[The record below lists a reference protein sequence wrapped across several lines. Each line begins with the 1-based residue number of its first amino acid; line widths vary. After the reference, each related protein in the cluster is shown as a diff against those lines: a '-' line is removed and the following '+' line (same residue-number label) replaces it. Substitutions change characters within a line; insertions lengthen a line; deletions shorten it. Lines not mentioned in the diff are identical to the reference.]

1 MESKFS
7 GMSSEQVTAM
17 TQRVTQIGRSVG
29 INFKSG
35 GKIGSTRDAHRLIRL
50 SQTKSSNVQNALV
63 DKLFEAYHELEKDI
77 SSQDVLREIAIDA
90 GLDGPEVDEC
100 LNSSVGGDSVDDEAL
115 NNRKMV
121 NSGVPTFIIQG
132 VHRVD
137 GTQDPQEFLEMFINV
152 KEGES

>member
-50 SQTKSSNVQNALV
+50 SRTKSSDVQNALV

-90 GLDGPEVDEC
+90 GLEGPEVDEC
-100 LNSSVGGDSVDDEAL
+100 LNSSLGRDSVDDEAL
-115 NNRKMV
+115 KNRKMV

-132 VHRVD
+132 MHRVD
-137 GTQDPQEFLEMFINV
+137 GAQDPQEFLEIFIKV

>member
-1 MESKFS
+1 
-7 GMSSEQVTAM
+7 MSSEQVTAM
-17 TQRVTQIGRSVG
+17 TLRVTQIGRSVG

-50 SQTKSSNVQNALV
+50 SQTKSSNVQKALV

-77 SSQDVLREIAIDA
+77 SSQHVLREIAIDA
-90 GLDGPEVDEC
+90 GLDGPDVDEC
-100 LNSSVGGDSVDDEAL
+100 LNSSLGGDGVDDEAL
-115 NNRKMV
+115 KNREMV

-137 GTQDPQEFLEMFINV
+137 GAQDPQEFLEIFIKV